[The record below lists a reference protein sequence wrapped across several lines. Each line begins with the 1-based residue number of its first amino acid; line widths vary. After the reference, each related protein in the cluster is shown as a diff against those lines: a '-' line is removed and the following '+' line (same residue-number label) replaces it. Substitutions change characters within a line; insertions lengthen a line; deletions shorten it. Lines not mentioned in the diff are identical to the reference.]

1 MGKKNEKKYEE
12 MESAES
18 QRKERNDEEMSMK
31 DAKFCKDDERL
42 DAVQ

>member
-1 MGKKNEKKYEE
+1 MKKW
-12 MESAES
+12 S
-18 QRKERNDEEMSMK
+18 QQKAKERNDEMSMK